1 MPTINDVAR
10 AAGVSTSTVSY
21 VLSGRRPIS
30 AGTRARVEAAIAEL
44 RYHPHAG
51 ARALAGSR
59 TNVLAL
65 VVPLRSAINLS
76 VIMQFVTA
84 VVTAARVFN
93 QDVLLLTKDEGTAG
107 LERVAGATM
116 VDALIVMDVEH
127 DDVRLPALRRLKQ
140 PTVLI
145 GVPDDPRQISCVD
158 LDFPSAGYES
168 LKHLAGHGHRRMALV
183 GPAPSVYE
191 RGTAYADRFM
201 TGFTAA
207 ATEFGLSTAAH
218 PCAAGAEGV
227 RACLAQIEADL
238 PGVTA
243 LVVHNED
250 ALPPLLEHLKS
261 TGRRVPE
268 DISVVALCPRD
279 IALGLPVQLT
289 SVDIPTHDVG
299 GLAVR
304 MAMDMLDGRAGPEV
318 RLLPPTLVE
327 RDSCAPP
334 RVTGGTGQRTSAAG
348 AGRPKA

>member
-1 MPTINDVAR
+1 M
-10 AAGVSTSTVSY
+10 
-21 VLSGRRPIS
+21 
-30 AGTRARVEAAIAEL
+30 
-44 RYHPHAG
+44 
-51 ARALAGSR
+51 
-59 TNVLAL
+59 
-65 VVPLRSAINLS
+65 RSAINLS

-84 VVTAARVFN
+84 VVTAARVHN

-127 DDVRLPALRRLKQ
+127 DDVRIPVLRRLKQ
-140 PTVLI
+140 PSVLI
-145 GVPDDPRQISCVD
+145 GVPDDPHDISCVD
-158 LDFPSAGYES
+158 LDFPAAGYDC
-168 LKHLAGHGHRRMALV
+168 LRHLAGHGHRRMALV

-207 ATEFGLSTAAH
+207 ATEFELSTTAH
-218 PCAAGAEGV
+218 PCAPGMEGV
-227 RACLAQIEADL
+227 RACLGLIEADV
-238 PGVTA
+238 PGATA

-261 TGRRVPE
+261 TGRRVPQ
-268 DISVVALCPRD
+268 DVSIVALCPRD
-279 IALGLPVQLT
+279 VALGLPVRLT

-299 GLAVR
+299 TLAVR
-304 MAMDMLDGRAGPEV
+304 MAMDMLDGRPGPSI

-334 RVTGGTGQRTSAAG
+334 IA
-348 AGRPKA
+348 